1 MSKRIAVIRGDGIG
15 PEIVDATL
23 EVLNYLEV
31 PLEYVFIDAGLA
43 RWKREGVPISEKDLE
58 IIEKCDAVLKGP
70 IATPV
75 DRKGYRSVN
84 VLLRR
89 FLDLY
94 ANIRFFKSNPL
105 SPVKNLDIVFFREN
119 TEGLY
124 SGVELRP
131 LPGITISLRVIT
143 EHASRRILLRA
154 FKYAVENSRKKVT
167 VVHKANILRETCGL
181 FLETAEE
188 IARDFPQIEVEYSIV
203 DATAYKL
210 IRNPDNFDVIVT
222 TNMFGDILTDEI
234 AALVGSI
241 GLVPACNL
249 GDKYAMFEAVHGA
262 AFDIAG
268 KGIANPIGL
277 MLSAAYMLRYL
288 GFRREADRLENAIWR
303 VLSLGNVLTPD
314 LGGTSTTRELIREVI
329 NFLVSDSGHCL

>member
-1 MSKRIAVIRGDGIG
+1 MGSLSRKIAVIRGDGIG
-15 PEIVDATL
+15 PEIVNATL
-23 EVLNYLEV
+23 EVLDRLGV
-31 PLEYVFIDAGLA
+31 PLEYVFIDAGLS
-43 RWKREGVPISEKDLE
+43 RWKREGVPISDKDLE
-58 IIEKCDAVLKGP
+58 IIKKCDAVLKGP

-75 DRKGYRSVN
+75 ERRGYRSVN

-105 SPVKNLDIVFFREN
+105 SPMENLDIVFFREN

-131 LPGITISLRVIT
+131 LPGVAISLRVVT
-143 EHASRRILLRA
+143 EYASKRILLRA
-154 FKYAVENSRKKVT
+154 FKYAVENNRRKVT

-188 IARDFPQIEVEYSIV
+188 VARNFPQIKVEYSIV

-210 IRNPDNFDVIVT
+210 IKDPENFDVIVS

-249 GDKYAMFEAVHGA
+249 GDEHAMFEAIHGA

-268 KGIANPIGL
+268 KGIANPLGL
-277 MLSAAYMLRYL
+277 MMSAAHMLKYL
-288 GFRREADRLENAIWR
+288 GFQEKASMLENAVWR
-303 VLSLGNVLTPD
+303 VLSIGKVLTPD
-314 LGGTSTTRELIREVI
+314 LGGSSTTRELVKEII
-329 NFLVSDSGHCL
+329 NFLD

>member
-1 MSKRIAVIRGDGIG
+1 MSRKIAVIRGDGIG

-23 EVLNYLEV
+23 EVLDHLEV

-43 RWKREGVPISEKDLE
+43 RWKREGVPISDEDLE
-58 IIEKCDAVLKGP
+58 IIRKCDAVLKGP

-75 DRKGYRSVN
+75 ERKGYRSVN

-105 SPVKNLDIVFFREN
+105 SPMGNLDIVFFREN

-124 SGVELRP
+124 SGVEFRP
-131 LPGITISLRVIT
+131 LPEVAISLRVIT
-143 EHASRRILLRA
+143 EHASRRILLKA
-154 FKYAVENSRKKVT
+154 FRYAVENNRRKVT

-188 IARDFPQIEVEYSIV
+188 VARNFPQIEVEYSIV

-210 IRNPDNFDVIVT
+210 IKNPENFDVIVS
-222 TNMFGDILTDEI
+222 TNMFGDILTDEA

-249 GDKYAMFEAVHGA
+249 GDEHAMFEAIHGA

-268 KGIANPIGL
+268 KGIANPLGL
-277 MLSAAYMLRYL
+277 MMSATHMLKYL
-288 GFRREADRLENAIWR
+288 GFQEKANILENAIWR
-303 VLSLGNVLTPD
+303 VLSIGKVLTPD
-314 LGGTSTTRELIREVI
+314 LGGSSTTRELVKEII
-329 NFLVSDSGHCL
+329 KFLD